1 MNVGV
6 HRFAL
11 ETLGPKRILYGSDN
25 PIFYMRGRRQY
36 RGKMY
41 VNRTSYPFFFNRERE
56 PPEVEAGYTLYMYEE
71 LWAIR
76 RACQE
81 LGLGAADVEALF
93 QGNARRLIDRRGS

>member
-1 MNVGV
+1 
-6 HRFAL
+6 
-11 ETLGPKRILYGSDN
+11 
-25 PIFYMRGRRQY
+25 
-36 RGKMY
+36 MY